1 MKSKAKDLE
10 IAATSLCL
18 GNISKYY
25 SGDKMKKTRLNG
37 YVYHFNIGYDAIG
50 FNDILEI

>member
-25 SGDKMKKTRLNG
+25 SGDNMKKTRLNG
-37 YVYHFNIGYDAIG
+37 YVYYFNIGYDAIG